1 MPGQLLDAEEIGMS
15 PPRLGLGIGGI
26 LKARIQDFRVD
37 EIATKIKFDPRGR
50 FTAAM
55 ISLTNWETNRFVN
68 KLARILGIS
77 RNRIFFA
84 GTKDKKAITKQLFII
99 DAPVY
104 KVETV
109 EITDVT
115 ITILGRT
122 HQKIGFGNHRGNRFT
137 VIVRGCA
144 DENGQPL
151 DVESALER
159 VHQRIDEMSQEYGTN
174 KFPNWIGPQR
184 FGKGRPVT
192 SEVGRHVVAGNW
204 KEAVMTY
211 ISMEGKKENEDVSI
225 FRKMARDNGI
235 SQELADSA
243 PQWLEFEA
251 RMVQHLLS
259 QPDDWIGAFRKL
271 PNNLQLMTVHA
282 LQSLVFNHL
291 LKNRIQEGISISEPI
306 DGDVVGRIDEK
317 GQLDTASMVEVS
329 ERTMPRIARN
339 CLLNRLAVSGIL
351 PGSNVMRSGKGRLDK
366 EQAIIEEL
374 GLKDVNWIINDI
386 PRLSTSG
393 TRRSLS
399 SIYSDLIVDEVPVVD
414 LEALGT
420 PWSDGPADG
429 SIWHPEGACLRFR
442 FNLSSGAYATT
453 LMREFMQCP
462 LDQL

>member
-1 MPGQLLDAEEIGMS
+1 MPGELLDAEEIGMS
-15 PPRLGLGIGGI
+15 PPKLGLGIGGI

-37 EIATKIKFDPRGR
+37 EIATKIKLDPRGR

-84 GTKDKKAITKQLFII
+84 GTKDKKAITKQLFVI

-104 KVETV
+104 KVEKV

-151 DVESALER
+151 DVESALAR
-159 VHQRIDEMSQEYGTN
+159 VHQRIDEMNKEYGTD

-211 ISMEGKKENEDVSI
+211 ISMEGKNENEDVSA
-225 FRKMARDNGI
+225 FRKMARDSGI
-235 SQELADSA
+235 SQELVDAA

-251 RMVQHLLS
+251 RMVQHLLT

-291 LKNRIQEGISISEPI
+291 LRNRIQEGISISEPI

-339 CLLNRLAVSGIL
+339 CFLNRLAVSGIL
-351 PGSNVMRSGKGRLDK
+351 PGSNVMRSGKDRF
-366 EQAIIEEL
+366 EREESIVEEL
-374 GLKDVNWIINDI
+374 GLKDVNWTVSDI

-399 SIYSDLIVDEVPVVD
+399 SIYSDLIVDEVPIVD
-414 LEALGT
+414 LEALGP
-420 PWSDGPADG
+420 PWSDGPTDG

-442 FNLSSGAYATT
+442 FNLSSGTYATT